1 MGLIKVAE
9 DFKIEN
15 LKVAFSLKN
24 DEIKAIDGVDIIF
37 PHDKVTAI
45 IGESGCGKSVLAQT
59 IFHLLPDYAV
69 TSGSVFYGNIDILNA
84 DNCHLQKFW
93 GKEWGLIPQLPGE
106 SFSPVRK
113 IKKHFNDIIKFSG
126 QTELTM
132 SNVREIL
139 TLFDLHDHE
148 RILNAYPHELSGG
161 MLQRVLCAM
170 AVLTSPKWILAD
182 EPTKGLDEDS
192 YSSVFDNLNK
202 IKKSIVKSM
211 VVITHDLNLAINF
224 SDIIAVMYAGQIIE
238 INTNLLNKPLHPYT
252 KALIQAL
259 PANGF
264 KITNRTA
271 TIKLEQNNGCKFAPR
286 CPNCMPK
293 CLLENSPLISQ
304 KNANSVRCFMYA

>member
-1 MGLIKVAE
+1 MGLIKVGE
-9 DFKIEN
+9 DFRIEN

-24 DEIKAIDGVDIIF
+24 DKITAIDGVDIIF
-37 PHDKVTAI
+37 PHDKVTTI

-59 IFHLLPDYAV
+59 IFHLLPDYAI
-69 TSGSVFYGNIDILNA
+69 TSGKVFYGNIDILNA
-84 DNCHLQKFW
+84 ANCYLQKFW

-126 QTELTM
+126 QIGLTM
-132 SNVREIL
+132 SSVKDSL

-192 YSSVFDNLNK
+192 YSSVFDNLTK
-202 IKKSIVKSM
+202 IKKSRVKSM
-211 VVITHDLNLAINF
+211 VVITHVF
-224 SDIIAVMYAGQIIE
+224 
-238 INTNLLNKPLHPYT
+238 
-252 KALIQAL
+252 
-259 PANGF
+259 
-264 KITNRTA
+264 
-271 TIKLEQNNGCKFAPR
+271 
-286 CPNCMPK
+286 
-293 CLLENSPLISQ
+293 
-304 KNANSVRCFMYA
+304 